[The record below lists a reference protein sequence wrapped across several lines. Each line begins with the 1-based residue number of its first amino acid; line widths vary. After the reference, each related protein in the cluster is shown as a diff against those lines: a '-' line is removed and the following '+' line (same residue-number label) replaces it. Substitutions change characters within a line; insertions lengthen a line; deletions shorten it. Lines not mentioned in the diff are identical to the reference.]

1 MSGADLKIA
10 PHSHIVSIL
19 IGGGA
24 SDSLLAFWSS
34 LANGIELTRDSS
46 EYAIPLANCRTRYMF
61 LASLS
66 SVHSEGS
73 KSIADETASTERN
86 TPTQRAVRTAFHSDL
101 ANGAVTSPIAIHAM
115 TYNVHVVE
123 LSKPVAEAKSES
135 LPLKIIQNKPNG
147 EGYSVGGKASRM
159 TIMLEPRSAPTRPP
173 IIFRI
178 LVNPFSFSPS

>member
-10 PHSHIVSIL
+10 PHSHMVSIL

-24 SDSLLAFWSS
+24 SDSLLTFWSS

-46 EYAIPLANCRTRYMF
+46 EYAIPLANCRTRNIF

-66 SVHSEGS
+66 SVHSEGF
-73 KSIADETASTERN
+73 KSIADEIANAERN

-101 ANGAVTSPIAIHAM
+101 ANGAVTSPIAIHVT
-115 TYNVHVVE
+115 TYNIQVVE
-123 LSKPVAEAKSES
+123 LSKPVAEARSES
-135 LPLKIIQNKPNG
+135 LPLKTIQNRPNG
-147 EGYSVGGKASRM
+147 EGYSIGSKASRT

-178 LVNPFSFSPS
+178 LVNPFPFSPS